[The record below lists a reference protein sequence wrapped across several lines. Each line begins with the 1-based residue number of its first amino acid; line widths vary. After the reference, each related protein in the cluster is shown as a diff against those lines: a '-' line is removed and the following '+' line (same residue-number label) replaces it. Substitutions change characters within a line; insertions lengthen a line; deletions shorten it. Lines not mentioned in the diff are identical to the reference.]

1 MSFRAAHCYFIFT
14 CHSERSEGI
23 PRKRTASARLPRQ
36 LRCLAMTGR
45 VIRKH
50 LTRCL
55 AMTYKKL
62 KQCFGAPWGTLLC
75 VPLRRAL
82 PECPNGFARNLI
94 LYANKKDKENF
105 VFFIWCTMRSSFL
118 SFAKHGK
125 NISRCFAN
133 VFGHRLKTCHRQF
146 FRLRRRSNSNSSL

>member
-1 MSFRAAHCYFIFT
+1 MSFRAKRRNPAEAFTLRYNLCNGSIT

-23 PRKRTASARLPRQ
+23 SRKSTALTIKLLPLPRDCRGNYVASQ
-36 LRCLAMTGR
+36 WQGG

-55 AMTYKKL
+55 AMIYKKL
-62 KQCFGAPWGTLLC
+62 KQRFGAPWGTLLC

-82 PECPNGFARNLI
+82 PESPNGFARNLI

-105 VFFIWCTMRSSFL
+105 VFFIWCTMRSSNPQPSVL
-118 SFAKHGK
+118 
-125 NISRCFAN
+125 
-133 VFGHRLKTCHRQF
+133 
-146 FRLRRRSNSNSSL
+146 